1 MNPFEV
7 VDEHRIE
14 IEPNHDLILAKSGS
28 GKSIFSE
35 MKKQEV
41 LAKNPNT
48 VIIDYAENSELKGL
62 KPEHFY
68 LATLIFKRKG
78 DFTAPRGMMRK
89 VTKTEI
95 FMSSAVHTD

>member
-1 MNPFEV
+1 MNPFQG

-35 MKKQEV
+35 IKKQEV

-48 VIIDYAENSELKGL
+48 VIIDYAENPELKGL

-68 LATLIFKRKG
+68 WATLIFERKG
-78 DFTAPRGMMRK
+78 SFTAPRGMMRK
-89 VTKTEI
+89 VTQTEI